1 MIILEENLYNF
12 AINIFLLHFFNFK
25 PVTMNAQ
32 SSSLPEVLILG
43 NMEHTAHENPIPLLS
58 KLCCVFFLFLNTY
71 SFLPPLDFKV
81 GVLFNISV
89 PLKFVFPISGFFFL
103 LSIL

>member
-25 PVTMNAQ
+25 PVTLMNAQ

-58 KLCCVFFLFLNTY
+58 KLCVFFFY
-71 SFLPPLDFKV
+71 F
-81 GVLFNISV
+81 
-89 PLKFVFPISGFFFL
+89 
-103 LSIL
+103 